1 MKKKF
6 ENFISSILSSAGVE
20 INGQGDADIQ
30 IHHPYFYKRVIRDGT
45 LGFGESYMDGWWD
58 VKKMDELIY
67 RILYASL
74 DEKVNRKNLFFY
86 YLGAFLINNG
96 EKSRAFEVGIK
107 HYDIG
112 NELFQ
117 NMLDKRM
124 AYSCGYWRNA
134 QNLDEAQEAKL
145 ELICRKLDLKPG
157 MKVLDIGCGWGS
169 FCKYAAEKYGVEVVG
184 ITVSKEQVDYATI
197 DCQGLNV
204 EIKLLDYRD
213 LNNEILIGKEMFFD
227 RVVSVGMFEHVVYKN
242 YRTFMNTVHKLLKE
256 NGLFLLHT
264 IGNNISV
271 LVNEPWSDKYIFPNS
286 HLPSI
291 KQIGGAVEGLFV
303 MEDWHNFG
311 AHYDKT
317 LMAWFENFDRNWE
330 QIKSKYDERFYRMW
344 KYYLLNSAGSFRAR
358 HVQLW
363 QIVLSKKGVISGY
376 VSTR

>member
-1 MKKKF
+1 MKQKF

-30 IHHPYFYKRVIRDGT
+30 IHHPDFYKRVIRDGT

-96 EKSRAFEVGIK
+96 KKSRAFEVGIK

-317 LMAWFENFDRNWE
+317 LMAWFENFDRNWD

-344 KYYLLNSAGSFRAR
+344 KYYLLSSAGSFRAR

-363 QIVLSKKGVISGY
+363 QIVLSKKGVINGY
-376 VSTR
+376 VSIR